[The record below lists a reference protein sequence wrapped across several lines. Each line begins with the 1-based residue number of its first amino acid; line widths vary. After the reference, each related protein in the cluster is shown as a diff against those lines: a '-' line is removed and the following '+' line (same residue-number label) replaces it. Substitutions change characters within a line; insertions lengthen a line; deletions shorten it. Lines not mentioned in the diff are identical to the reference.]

1 MGMTPKMISADAII
15 AKVSS
20 EFDLGGTS
28 WIPYAYEWIGFA
40 LQGIGGMTNLQRV
53 SEKVMIKNHKVPMPC
68 NLVHIKAIEYNGK
81 QLVQSTSQRHMKF
94 HAPDG
99 VNSNVYNTEFPTLNT
114 DFALSPTPL
123 PEEWAKE
130 GVTVA
135 GDWDTKNFNTSYG
148 EFFYLTPETIV
159 FSMTN
164 EYVDIY
170 YDAIALDEKGFPLIP
185 DSYEHQEAIAH
196 YILFKYLSRG
206 NTHPAWNLQMA
217 KQEWEKLR
225 HQAYNRGAMPT
236 LADAQNFQNAWNRI
250 IFDHASVEK
259 FGEDLGYKQFNYN
272 I

>member
-20 EFDLGGTS
+20 DFDLGGTN

-40 LQGIGGMTNLQRV
+40 LQAIGGMTNLQRV
-53 SEKVMIKNHKVPMPC
+53 KEVVTIKNHKVPMPC
-68 NLVHIKAIEYNGK
+68 NLVHIKAIDYNGK
-81 QLVQSTSQRHMKF
+81 QLLQSTTQRHMKF
-94 HAPDG
+94 ETPTNLNA
-99 VNSNVYNTEFPTLNT
+99 NVYSTEFPRLET
-114 DFALSPTPL
+114 DFTVSNNNL
-123 PEEWAKE
+123 PEEWDKE
-130 GVTVA
+130 GTTIA
-135 GDWDTKNFNTSYG
+135 SDWNTKQFNTSYG

-159 FSMTN
+159 FSMNN
-164 EYVDIY
+164 EDVELH
-170 YDAIALDEKGFPLIP
+170 YDAIALDDRGYPLIP
-185 DSYEHQEAIAH
+185 DSFEHQEAISH

-217 KQEWEKLR
+217 KSEWDKLK
-225 HQAYNRGAMPT
+225 HQAYNRGVMPT

-250 IFDHASVEK
+250 IFDHSAVEK